1 MVRDTKNAIRQRD
14 KAHVGVRL
22 VRELKTT
29 WAAWLCVHMPWQDH
43 LVFHIGIS
51 IPQKRTIWKI
61 MTTAWSQMV

>member
-1 MVRDTKNAIRQRD
+1 
-14 KAHVGVRL
+14 VRL

-51 IPQKRTIWKI
+51 IPQKRTI
-61 MTTAWSQMV
+61 